1 MPHCPICKSEV
12 DDVIHDKELEVRG
25 KSYRQEVCYCPSCAV
40 KFTYFAEVVE
50 EPVAEV
56 AEES

>member
-25 KSYRQEVCYCPSCAV
+25 KMYRQEVCYCPSCAV
-40 KFTYFAEVVE
+40 KFTFFTPLQE
-50 EPVAEV
+50 ETEAP
-56 AEES
+56 ES